1 MWCYPERSE
10 RRISEMSDNQTR
22 ILEMLEGKKISVDEA
37 HRLLSMMA
45 PEGDVTQEVQQTAAG
60 RKAKYLRVTVAPR
73 PGHQDDGEEDGG
85 GELVRVRVPMSLI
98 RAGMKLT
105 ALIPNAARDKIA
117 AALGEK
123 GIDLDARNLKPEE
136 IEEMIEALSDLEV
149 DVVNAREVVKV
160 CVE

>member
-1 MWCYPERSE
+1 MFEQQ
-10 RRISEMSDNQTR
+10 MR
-22 ILEMLEGKKISVDEA
+22 ILEMLESKKISVDEA
-37 HRLLSMMA
+37 HRLLSA
-45 PEGDVTQEVQQTAAG
+45 LEPEGGVTYEVQQTAAG

-73 PGHQDDGEEDGG
+73 PGHHDNGEEEGG
-85 GELVRVRVPMSLI
+85 CEFVRVRVPMSLI

-105 ALIPNAARDKIA
+105 ALIPDAARDKIA

-136 IEEMIEALSDLEV
+136 IEEMIEALSELEV
-149 DVVNAREVVKV
+149 NVVNAKEVVKV

>member
-1 MWCYPERSE
+1 MSE
-10 RRISEMSDNQTR
+10 QQMR

-37 HRLLSMMA
+37 HRLLSA
-45 PEGDVTQEVQQTAAG
+45 LEPEGGATQDARQAAAQKQA
-60 RKAKYLRVTVAPR
+60 RYLRVTVAPR
-73 PGHQDDGEEDGG
+73 PGHPNGDDEEHG

-98 RAGMKLT
+98 RAGMKFTSLM
-105 ALIPNAARDKIA
+105 PEAARDKIA

-136 IEEMIEALSDLEV
+136 IEEMIEALSELEV
-149 DVVNAREVVKV
+149 KVINAKEVVKV